1 MATKLMEK
9 DYWIDV
15 TVGDTNYHLGC
26 DLKAEGTYKVEPNDY
41 LLLEDP
47 KFTSYVVFDPMS
59 GDVLEDKTL
68 SDRVVVAAQEHLC
81 NVYWNEALA

>member
-1 MATKLMEK
+1 MEK

-26 DLKAEGTYKVEPNDY
+26 NLWEHGVFEEDQEHYDIDEDPFFTDY
-41 LLLEDP
+41 LVLDP
-47 KFTSYVVFDPMS
+47 ES

-68 SDRVVVAAQEHLC
+68 ADRVVVAAQEHLC